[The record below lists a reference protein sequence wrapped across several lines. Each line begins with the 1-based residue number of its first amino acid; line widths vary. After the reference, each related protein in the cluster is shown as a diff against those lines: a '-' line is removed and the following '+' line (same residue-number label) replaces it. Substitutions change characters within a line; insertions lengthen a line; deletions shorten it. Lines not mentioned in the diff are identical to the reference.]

1 LKLKAPMI
9 KINPGH
15 VSLSESHA
23 TFDFPHHLDRVHK
36 KYKIVWPKGQ
46 KPHNKKECG
55 KMKPYILIVDDDP
68 DILEGITA
76 ILETQDYR
84 LTTARDGLECMQKI
98 REEPPDLV
106 ILDMLMPRMDGFAVI
121 KELRADPEYS
131 GLPII
136 VLTTVIEDAAYR
148 RYELETG
155 LSMDVA
161 DFIEKPAPPAE
172 LLRRV
177 SAIVDQ
183 PYILI
188 ADDDPDILEAITTVL
203 RSVPYQVATA
213 RNGEQ
218 CLAMVRQ
225 RKPDV
230 LILDLL
236 MPKMDGF
243 AVIRELQNDPSY
255 QSLPIAVL
263 TTVVEDA
270 SRRRYELETGRDLR
284 VSTYLQKP
292 IAPDVMIR
300 TISKMMEGQSA

>member
-1 LKLKAPMI
+1 M
-9 KINPGH
+9 N
-15 VSLSESHA
+15 S
-23 TFDFPHHLDRVHK
+23 
-36 KYKIVWPKGQ
+36 Q
-46 KPHNKKECG
+46 
-55 KMKPYILIVDDDP
+55 PYILIVDDDP
-68 DILEGITA
+68 DILEGVTA

-84 LTTARDGLECMQKI
+84 LATARDGLECLDKI
-98 REEPPDLV
+98 HQETPDLI

-121 KELRADPEYS
+121 KELRANPEYS

-161 DFIEKPAPPAE
+161 DFIEKPARPAE
-172 LLRRV
+172 LLKRV
-177 SAIVDQ
+177 SEVVDQ

-188 ADDDPDILEAITTVL
+188 ADDDPDVLEAITTVL
-203 RSVPYQVATA
+203 RTEPYQVATA
-213 RNGEQ
+213 RDGEQ
-218 CLAMVRQ
+218 CIAMIQQ

-243 AVIRELQNDPSY
+243 AVIRELQSDPAFVDM
-255 QSLPIAVL
+255 PIAVL

-270 SRRRYELETGRDLR
+270 SRRRYELETGLDLQ
-284 VSTYLQKP
+284 VTTYLQKP
-292 IAPDVMIR
+292 VAPAEMLRIVA
-300 TISKMMEGQSA
+300 KLMEGVRA